1 MCTINIRSIQ
11 HFMYCQRRW
20 GLLEINND
28 WAENV
33 LVVKANLLHENV
45 HSKEHDYSSKTKK
58 VFSTLS
64 VYNDELDIYGVLDCV
79 EFVKDDDGILVPDL
93 GDKFKVKIIEYKPT
107 KPKDNEFWESDAI
120 QVFAQKLCID
130 YIFNCNSEAYI
141 YYSDVRRRIELP
153 FSNDYDKYKK
163 QITVYL
169 YKMRNY
175 LSRHEIPSI
184 LKGQKCSGCSLADIC
199 MPKCGSSDTRN
210 KIFSLMEKI

>member
-33 LVVKANLLHENV
+33 QVVKANLMHENV

-58 VFSTLS
+58 VFSAVS

-79 EFVKDDDGILVPDL
+79 EFIKNDEGIFINELNDRY
-93 GDKFKVKIIEYKPT
+93 KVKIIEYKPT
-107 KPKDNEFWESDAI
+107 KPKDNNFWESDAI

-130 YIFNCNSEAYI
+130 YVFNCDSETYI
-141 YYSDVRRRIELP
+141 YYSDVRKRIELP
-153 FSNDYDKYKK
+153 FSDDNDKYKK
-163 QITVYL
+163 QIVEYL
-169 YKMRNY
+169 AKMRDY
-175 LSRHEIPSI
+175 LSRHEIPPI
-184 LKGQKCSGCSLADIC
+184 IKGQKCSGCSLSDIC
-199 MPKCGSSDTRN
+199 MPKCGTSDTR
-210 KIFSLMEKI
+210 KQILSLMEVI